1 VLHRKS
7 SNPQANVVPLIS
19 IRSRPT
25 TYARRRFGVLPSAIC
40 KASRMGLRK
49 AAELRDEVYVEVAQ
63 PFDEQAVEY
72 LTPKT
77 AAFLVRRSGE
87 L

>member
-1 VLHRKS
+1 
-7 SNPQANVVPLIS
+7 
-19 IRSRPT
+19 
-25 TYARRRFGVLPSAIC
+25 
-40 KASRMGLRK
+40 MGLRK

>member
-19 IRSRPT
+19 IRSHPPHT
-25 TYARRRFGVLPSAIC
+25 PDADFACCHPAIC

-63 PFDEQAVEY
+63 PFDEPAVEY